1 MGKVHPDKPHV
12 VAALA
17 KFCHVLVTVQGEFE
31 TFAFKLPEGGAVT
44 FDSFF
49 GRLFGVRNNQDAKGC
64 SDQILEVFEDRG
76 YLLVVPDAK
85 IVKAEKELACHV
97 AENSKNLSSF
107 VFNLSSKSYLFAAM
121 FESIILGLLQGLAEF
136 LPISS
141 SGHLVL
147 GHEIL
152 GMNEA
157 GMFFDIML
165 HAGTLLSI
173 FVVFHK
179 KITDIIV
186 GCIRR
191 NPEQLKEAGYIVLAS
206 IPTALIGLGFKDAL
220 ESLFENP
227 RAVCVAELFTGL
239 LLFTSQWG
247 PTGARHPENEGVK
260 MNWWRALV
268 TGTVQGIACIPGIS
282 RSGSTISAMMF
293 MGVNRKY
300 AGEFSFLMSIPAVGG
315 AALLDCIKW
324 IKCQTMTPEKALL
337 NPEKALKCVDAGTFT
352 PELLVG
358 MLVAFVF
365 GIVALKWLMNFVQ
378 KGKFQH
384 FAWYVWAVGILGL
397 IFI

>member
-1 MGKVHPDKPHV
+1 
-12 VAALA
+12 
-17 KFCHVLVTVQGEFE
+17 
-31 TFAFKLPEGGAVT
+31 
-44 FDSFF
+44 
-49 GRLFGVRNNQDAKGC
+49 
-64 SDQILEVFEDRG
+64 
-76 YLLVVPDAK
+76 
-85 IVKAEKELACHV
+85 
-97 AENSKNLSSF
+97 
-107 VFNLSSKSYLFAAM
+107 M

-147 GHEIL
+147 GHELL

-186 GCIRR
+186 GCLRR
-191 NPEQLKEAGYIVLAS
+191 NPEQLKEAGYIILAS

-227 RAVCVAELFTGL
+227 RAVCVAELVTGI

-247 PTGARHPENEGVK
+247 PTGAKHPDNEGVK

-315 AALLDCIKW
+315 AALLDAIKW
-324 IKCQTMTPEKALL
+324 AKCQNLSPNAPE
-337 NPEKALKCVDAGTFT
+337 EKIQACANATGFS

-358 MLVAFVF
+358 MLVSFIF
-365 GIVALKWLMNFVQ
+365 GIIALKWLMTFLQ

>member
-1 MGKVHPDKPHV
+1 M
-12 VAALA
+12 L
-17 KFCHVLVTVQGEFE
+17 
-31 TFAFKLPEGGAVT
+31 
-44 FDSFF
+44 
-49 GRLFGVRNNQDAKGC
+49 
-64 SDQILEVFEDRG
+64 
-76 YLLVVPDAK
+76 
-85 IVKAEKELACHV
+85 
-97 AENSKNLSSF
+97 
-107 VFNLSSKSYLFAAM
+107 
-121 FESIILGLLQGLAEF
+121 ESIILGLLQGLAEF

-141 SGHLVL
+141 SGHLVI
-147 GHEIL
+147 GHELL

-186 GCIRR
+186 GCIRK
-191 NPEQLKEAGYIVLAS
+191 NPEQLKEAGYIILAS
-206 IPTALIGLGFKDAL
+206 IPTALIGLGFKDLL
-220 ESLFENP
+220 EGLFENP

-247 PTGARHPENEGVK
+247 PTGAKHPDNEGVK

-337 NPEKALKCVDAGTFT
+337 DPEKAMKCADAGGFT

-358 MLVAFVF
+358 MVVSFIF
-365 GIVALKWLMNFVQ
+365 GIIALKWLMTFLQ

-397 IFI
+397 IFIK

>member
-1 MGKVHPDKPHV
+1 
-12 VAALA
+12 
-17 KFCHVLVTVQGEFE
+17 
-31 TFAFKLPEGGAVT
+31 
-44 FDSFF
+44 
-49 GRLFGVRNNQDAKGC
+49 
-64 SDQILEVFEDRG
+64 
-76 YLLVVPDAK
+76 
-85 IVKAEKELACHV
+85 
-97 AENSKNLSSF
+97 
-107 VFNLSSKSYLFAAM
+107 M

-147 GHEIL
+147 GHELL

-186 GCIRR
+186 GCLRR
-191 NPEQLKEAGYIVLAS
+191 DRDQLREAGYIILAS
-206 IPTALIGLGFKDAL
+206 IPTAMIGLGFKDAL

-227 RAVCVAELFTGL
+227 RTVCVAELFTGL

-247 PTGARHPENEGVK
+247 PTGAKHPDNEGVK

-282 RSGSTISAMMF
+282 RSG
-293 MGVNRKY
+293 
-300 AGEFSFLMSIPAVGG
+300 
-315 AALLDCIKW
+315 
-324 IKCQTMTPEKALL
+324 PEKALL
-337 NPEKALKCVDAGTFT
+337 NPEKALKCVDAGGFT

-358 MLVAFVF
+358 MVVAFVF
-365 GIVALKWLMNFVQ
+365 GVIALKWLMNFVQ

-397 IFI
+397 IFL

>member
-1 MGKVHPDKPHV
+1 
-12 VAALA
+12 
-17 KFCHVLVTVQGEFE
+17 
-31 TFAFKLPEGGAVT
+31 
-44 FDSFF
+44 
-49 GRLFGVRNNQDAKGC
+49 
-64 SDQILEVFEDRG
+64 
-76 YLLVVPDAK
+76 
-85 IVKAEKELACHV
+85 
-97 AENSKNLSSF
+97 
-107 VFNLSSKSYLFAAM
+107 M

-141 SGHLVL
+141 SGHLVI
-147 GHEIL
+147 GHEL
-152 GMNEA
+152 LNMNEA

-186 GCIRR
+186 GCLRR
-191 NPEQLKEAGYIVLAS
+191 DKEQLREAGFIILAS
-206 IPTALIGLGFKDAL
+206 IPTAMIGLGFKDLL
-220 ESLFENP
+220 EGLFENP
-227 RAVCVAELFTGL
+227 RAVCVAELFTGI

-247 PTGARHPENEGVK
+247 PTGAKHPENEGVK

-268 TGTVQGIACIPGIS
+268 TGVVQGIACIPGIS

-324 IKCQTMTPEKALL
+324 IKCQSMTPEKALL
-337 NPEKALKCVDAGTFT
+337 DPEKALKCADAGNFS

-358 MLVAFVF
+358 MIVSFIF
-365 GIVALKWLMNFVQ
+365 GIIALKWLMTFLQ

-384 FAWYVWAVGILGL
+384 FAWYV
-397 IFI
+397 

>member
-1 MGKVHPDKPHV
+1 
-12 VAALA
+12 
-17 KFCHVLVTVQGEFE
+17 
-31 TFAFKLPEGGAVT
+31 
-44 FDSFF
+44 
-49 GRLFGVRNNQDAKGC
+49 
-64 SDQILEVFEDRG
+64 
-76 YLLVVPDAK
+76 
-85 IVKAEKELACHV
+85 
-97 AENSKNLSSF
+97 
-107 VFNLSSKSYLFAAM
+107 M

-141 SGHLVL
+141 SGHLVI
-147 GHEIL
+147 GHEL
-152 GMNEA
+152 LNMNEA

-186 GCIRR
+186 GCLRR
-191 NPEQLKEAGYIVLAS
+191 DKEQLREAGFIILAS

-220 ESLFENP
+220 EGLFENP
-227 RAVCVAELFTGL
+227 RAVCVAELFTGI

-247 PTGARHPENEGVK
+247 PTGAKHPDNEGVK

-324 IKCQTMTPEKALL
+324 IKCQSMTPEKALL
-337 NPEKALKCVDAGTFT
+337 DPEKALKCVYAGNFS

-358 MLVAFVF
+358 MIVSFIF
-365 GIVALKWLMNFVQ
+365 GIIALKWLMTFLQ

-397 IFI
+397 IFIK

>member
-1 MGKVHPDKPHV
+1 
-12 VAALA
+12 
-17 KFCHVLVTVQGEFE
+17 
-31 TFAFKLPEGGAVT
+31 
-44 FDSFF
+44 
-49 GRLFGVRNNQDAKGC
+49 
-64 SDQILEVFEDRG
+64 
-76 YLLVVPDAK
+76 
-85 IVKAEKELACHV
+85 
-97 AENSKNLSSF
+97 
-107 VFNLSSKSYLFAAM
+107 M

-141 SGHLVL
+141 SGHLVI
-147 GHEIL
+147 GHEL
-152 GMNEA
+152 LNMNEA

-173 FVVFHK
+173 FVVFRK
-179 KITDIIV
+179 KIVDIIV
-186 GCIRR
+186 GCLRR
-191 NPEQLKEAGYIVLAS
+191 DKEQLREAGYIVLAS
-206 IPTALIGLGFKDAL
+206 IPTAMIGLGFKDAL
-220 ESLFENP
+220 ETLFVNP

-247 PTGARHPENEGVK
+247 PTGAKHPDNEGVK

-324 IKCQTMTPEKALL
+324 IKCQNVEKVAQMALE
-337 NPEKALKCVDAGTFT
+337 NPEKAAKCAEAGNFT

-358 MLVAFVF
+358 MVVAFIF
-365 GIVALKWLMNFVQ
+365 GVIALKWLMNFVQ

-397 IFI
+397 IFL

>member
-1 MGKVHPDKPHV
+1 M
-12 VAALA
+12 
-17 KFCHVLVTVQGEFE
+17 
-31 TFAFKLPEGGAVT
+31 
-44 FDSFF
+44 
-49 GRLFGVRNNQDAKGC
+49 
-64 SDQILEVFEDRG
+64 I
-76 YLLVVPDAK
+76 
-85 IVKAEKELACHV
+85 
-97 AENSKNLSSF
+97 
-107 VFNLSSKSYLFAAM
+107 
-121 FESIILGLLQGLAEF
+121 ESILLGLLQGLAEF

-147 GHEIL
+147 GHEL
-152 GMNEA
+152 LNMKEA
-157 GMFFDIML
+157 GMFFDVML

-186 GCIRR
+186 GCLRR
-191 NPEQLKEAGYIVLAS
+191 NPEQLREAGYIILAS
-206 IPTALIGLGFKDAL
+206 IPTALIGLGFKDVL
-220 ESLFENP
+220 EGLFENP

-247 PTGARHPENEGVK
+247 KTGAKHPENEGVK
-260 MNWWRALV
+260 MNWWRALL

-315 AALLDCIKW
+315 AALLDAIKW
-324 IKCQTMTPEKALL
+324 FKCQ
-337 NPEKALKCVDAGTFT
+337 NPEKALNCADAGGFT

-358 MLVAFVF
+358 MLVSFIF
-365 GIVALKWLMNFVQ
+365 GIIALKWLMTFLQ

-397 IFI
+397 IFL

>member
-1 MGKVHPDKPHV
+1 
-12 VAALA
+12 
-17 KFCHVLVTVQGEFE
+17 
-31 TFAFKLPEGGAVT
+31 
-44 FDSFF
+44 
-49 GRLFGVRNNQDAKGC
+49 
-64 SDQILEVFEDRG
+64 
-76 YLLVVPDAK
+76 
-85 IVKAEKELACHV
+85 
-97 AENSKNLSSF
+97 
-107 VFNLSSKSYLFAAM
+107 M

-147 GHEIL
+147 GHELL

-186 GCIRR
+186 GCIRK
-191 NPEQLKEAGYIVLAS
+191 NPDQLREAGYIVLAS

-220 ESLFENP
+220 EGLFENP
-227 RAVCVAELFTGL
+227 RAVCVALLVTAT
-239 LLFTSQWG
+239 LLFVSQWG
-247 PTGARHPENEGVK
+247 RTGSKHPEAEGVK

-268 TGTVQGIACIPGIS
+268 TGVVQGIACIPGIS
-282 RSGSTISAMMF
+282 RSGSTISGMIF

-315 AALLDCIKW
+315 AALLDVIKW
-324 IKCQTMTPEKALL
+324 VKCQGMTPEKALL
-337 NPEKALKCVDAGTFT
+337 DPEKAMKCIDAGSFS
-352 PELLVG
+352 PELLAG
-358 MLVAFVF
+358 MLVAFIA
-365 GIVALKWLMNFVQ
+365 GIFALVWLMNFVQ
-378 KGKFQH
+378 KGKFH
-384 FAWYVWAVGILGL
+384 YFSYYLWIVGILGL